1 VGEDLGIRP
10 RPMCG
15 APTGVPDAG
24 IGEAEWLPGGPVATV
39 LAVGSNGLNRFPNL
53 NGSEMFIFFKLLS
66 TQK

>member
-1 VGEDLGIRP
+1 
-10 RPMCG
+10 MCG